1 MADNHGS
8 TPAAWVAVFL
18 VLVAFVVGGLALVL
32 SPVNWVMFWIAVA
45 LVPVSLVVGKV
56 MSAMGLG
63 ADHADHADHEPQV

>member
-18 VLVAFVVGGLALVL
+18 VLIAFVVGGIALVF
-32 SPVNWVMFWIAVA
+32 SPPNWVMFWIAVA
-45 LVPVSLVVGKV
+45 LLPVSMIVGKV

-63 ADHADHADHEPQV
+63 ADHERQV